1 MRDGLFLRGGFS
13 YVCNLKGRGL
23 YLTMIRAILA
33 HRVALTGLAGWDKA
47 DAAYT
52 ARAH

>member
-13 YVCNLKGRGL
+13 YVCSLEGRGL
-23 YLTMIRAILA
+23 YFVTGHATLA
-33 HRVALTGLAGWDKA
+33 HRLALTGLAGWDKA